1 MAEDIKIDEV
11 QQVNDAAF
19 ITVILDNG
27 SLGKIAKNDLFP
39 LLFRDRGNLN
49 GDANNIIDGIYSVNK
64 EFYPSDNVPDIWG
77 ILISMSSSLGSNKV
91 GFQLFFNTASQL
103 WLRHM
108 WDTSWS
114 SWKSVS
120 IT

>member
-1 MAEDIKIDEV
+1 MAKDIKINEV
-11 QQVNDAAF
+11 QTVNDASF

-49 GDANNIIDGIYSVNK
+49 GNANNIIDGIYSVNQD
-64 EFYPSDNVPDIWG
+64 FYPSDNIPGKWG
-77 ILISMSSSLGSNKV
+77 ILISMSSSLGSNKA
-91 GFQLFFNTASQL
+91 GFQLFFSTTSQL
-103 WLRHM
+103 WFRHI